1 MRELILAGFG
11 FLGVIFGKE
20 GAAPGAGSV
29 DQPAVG
35 GNGGGLL
42 LALAVF

>member
-29 DQPAVG
+29 DQPAAIIATYPYFG
-35 GNGGGLL
+35 
-42 LALAVF
+42 F